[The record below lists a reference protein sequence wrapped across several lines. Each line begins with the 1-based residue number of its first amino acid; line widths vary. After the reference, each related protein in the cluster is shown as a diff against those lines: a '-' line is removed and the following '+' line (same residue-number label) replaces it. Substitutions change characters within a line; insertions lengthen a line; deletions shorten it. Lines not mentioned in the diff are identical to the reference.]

1 MSNGQKK
8 GSKKGLLVL
17 PLAVVL
23 GVVSYMQGCVGQITD
38 AVGIFS
44 GGGAS
49 GITSNSDGQNDN
61 KPTDP
66 ATETQDTVTPAPTEE
81 AQQGS
86 EQQKNIVIVVDGRNV
101 TVDGKA
107 IDGYDQDNLN
117 TLSSTLTTLLQET
130 YQDGMEVVVSNQSGD
145 VNVNAVVNEVLS
157 KLAITPTEQ

>member
-61 KPTDP
+61 KPTNP

-101 TVDGKA
+101 TFNGEAVA
-107 IDGYDQDNLN
+107 YDQEN
-117 TLSSTLTTLLQET
+117 LTTLTSVLTERLQSL

-145 VNVNAVVNEVLS
+145 VNVNAVVTEVLS
-157 KLAITPTEQ
+157 KLAITPTDVE